1 LVEIVNCGFR
11 SYTTEKQSI
20 EIIIESSEIRNS
32 QSIKFSWSSIQR
44 NQLNM
49 KNSEIDIYEF

>member
-32 QSIKFSWSSIQR
+32 QSIKFS
-44 NQLNM
+44 
-49 KNSEIDIYEF
+49 